1 MKMKSL
7 QRNFLILL
15 LGFVALCTAPALQ
28 AGSPAFSGI
37 VAEADTAESVFAA
50 PAGMSRLEGTNMTVQ
65 GMVAVPFA
73 DFEVDEHRT
82 EVDGGNPNKGF
93 DPVVIPSFYYV
104 RQLND
109 DWHAGFSLTIPT
121 GFGSDYGNT
130 WAGRYNTV
138 DFSLVYI
145 ALTPAISY
153 RVNDKLSLGVG
164 VGINY
169 TASESTVKAR
179 QPFDEGDAKIT
190 SDLDGI
196 GASVTLSLLYE
207 FSDRTR
213 AGVSWTS
220 DMDADLEG
228 DVDLRDLGPN
238 TEAVFKKL
246 GLTSVNTELTNTL
259 PQHAV
264 AGMYH
269 QFESG
274 NYVTLD
280 ALWMQF
286 SKFSVS
292 DIKLNGQDLS
302 ISSPKIYDDF
312 WAVTTGLGFPV
323 SERLE
328 YRAGAMYL
336 SQPIKEDVRTFAI
349 RMDEMWCVGA
359 GLSYKLPDGESI
371 DANANLIHVGD
382 AAVDTG
388 HGEPSPDRVAGQND
402 DPWVVLLELTYNL

>member
-1 MKMKSL
+1 MHTKSL

-15 LGFVALCTAPALQ
+15 LGVAALCTAPALR

-50 PAGMSRLEGTNMTVQ
+50 PAGMSRLEGTEMTIQ
-65 GMVAVPFA
+65 GVMAVPFA
-73 DFEVDEHRT
+73 DFEVDESRT
-82 EVDGGNPNKGF
+82 EVDGGNPNKGY

-104 RQLND
+104 RQLNE
-109 DWHAGFSLTIPT
+109 DWHVGASLTVPT

-130 WAGRYNTV
+130 WAGRYETV

-145 ALTPAISY
+145 ALTPAMAY
-153 RVNDKLSLGVG
+153 RVNDKLSVGAG

-196 GASVTLSLLYE
+196 GASLTLSMLYE
-207 FSDRTR
+207 FTDRTR
-213 AGVSWTS
+213 AGITWTS

-238 TEAVFKKL
+238 TEAVFKQL

-259 PQHAV
+259 PQRAV

-274 NYVTLD
+274 NYYTLD
-280 ALWMQF
+280 VMWMEF

-292 DIKLNGQDLS
+292 DIQLNG
-302 ISSPKIYDDF
+302 
-312 WAVTTGLGFPV
+312 
-323 SERLE
+323 
-328 YRAGAMYL
+328 
-336 SQPIKEDVRTFAI
+336 
-349 RMDEMWCVGA
+349 
-359 GLSYKLPDGESI
+359 
-371 DANANLIHVGD
+371 
-382 AAVDTG
+382 
-388 HGEPSPDRVAGQND
+388 
-402 DPWVVLLELTYNL
+402 